1 MRLLE
6 TNAGSKMIQGKDL
19 LFYSVCIENEHPD
32 VFREFSKGRT
42 PLWVCLESEHINML
56 VYKIACMLKLEESP
70 TSISVL
76 TVDGSPH
83 CIQLHYAVEEAKKI
97 SGSDIDARHFV
108 LSKGKVEEV
117 TSQTVKKSRYL
128 GKLSID

>member
-6 TNAGSKMIQGKDL
+6 TNAGSKMVRGKDL
-19 LFYSVCIENEHPD
+19 LFYSVCIEKEHPNI
-32 VFREFSKGRT
+32 FREFSEGRT
-42 PLWVCLESEHINML
+42 LLWVCLESEHLNML
-56 VYKIACMLKLEESP
+56 VYKIASMLRLDEP
-70 TSISVL
+70 PRSISVL

-97 SGSDIDARHFV
+97 SGSDIEARHFV

-128 GKLSID
+128 GKLSSD